1 MDKLLNKAKH
11 NIIDKKLI
19 KDGDVIILGLSAG
32 PDSVFLLYCL
42 VMLKDDFEKIG
53 IEYKVILTHVNHGI
67 RDEAI
72 NDENIA
78 IMYSE
83 KYNLPIYIEHKNV
96 GELAKELKIS
106 EEECGRDIRYS
117 FFNKIKGENDA
128 SKIAVAHNS
137 NDNAETV
144 MFNFLRGTGVAGLSG
159 MEYISSAG
167 LIRPILNIKKEEI
180 LNFLDENKIQYAID
194 KTNNENKYTRNKIR
208 NQFIKQ
214 IESEYN
220 PNIVETINR
229 MAEILTLDKNIIDE
243 YVDKIHQNIIL
254 EQKKGYIKIDRNEF
268 RKANSGAKGYI
279 IRKIVTEVAHD
290 IKGLEYVHIND
301 IIKLLDNGTTGKK
314 FIIGNKFEV
323 IIEKKDK
330 ATFVKK

>member
-1 MDKLLNKAKH
+1 MDKLLNKVKQ

-19 KDGDVIILGLSAG
+19 ENGDVIILGLSAG

-42 VMLKDDFEKIG
+42 VMLKVELEKVG
-53 IEYKVILTHVNHGI
+53 IEYKVILAHVNHGI

-72 NDENIA
+72 NDENMA

-83 KYNLPIYIEHKNV
+83 KYNLSIYIERKNIIDI
-96 GELAKELKIS
+96 AKELKIS

-117 FFNKIKGENDA
+117 FFNKIKEEVKA
-128 SKIAVAHNS
+128 TKIAVAHNS

-144 MFNFLRGTGVAGLSG
+144 VFNFLRGAGISGLSG
-159 MEYISSAG
+159 MEYISNTG

-180 LNFLDENKIQYAID
+180 LKFLGENKIEYAID

-220 PNIVETINR
+220 PNIVETLNR
-229 MAEILTLDKNIIDE
+229 MAEILTLDKNILDE
-243 YVDKIHQNIIL
+243 YVDNIYKDIVL
-254 EQKKGYIKIDRNEF
+254 EQKNGYIKIDRNEF
-268 RKANSGAKGYI
+268 KKVNSGAKAYI
-279 IRKIVTEVAHD
+279 IRKIVTEVAND

-323 IIEKKDK
+323 IVEKKDK
-330 ATFVKK
+330 AIFVKK